1 MVELPHGAILARL
14 DEVAGKVD
22 DLTTEVAK
30 TREIVETWQAFKV
43 VGKDVTWVAKI
54 IASGLAIWAALSW
67 ARWRLWILGVASEIH
82 SRRAQL
88 VAALVNP
95 AQRDWP
101 VHPRLC
107 SD

>member
-1 MVELPHGAILARL
+1 MVEPSHGAILARL

-22 DLTTEVAK
+22 GLTTEVAK

-43 VGKDVTWVAKI
+43 GGKAVTWVAKI
-54 IASGLAIWAALSW
+54 IASGLAIWAALKLG
-67 ARWRLWILGVASEIH
+67 AVAFVDLGVASEIH

-107 SD
+107 AD